1 MPNMFCASRLTSAP
15 ETEIGSGAP
24 LAAVDRGPLLPDPK
38 VGERYGVTSMTLWRW
53 DRCPELAFPAAV
65 VISGRKYRYL
75 QELIE
80 WELRCTKASA
90 SALAER
96 RRPIAADTCTPARR
110 VERDA

>member
-1 MPNMFCASRLTSAP
+1 MPNMICTSRLTSAP
-15 ETEIGSGAP
+15 ETEIGSASQ
-24 LAAVDRGPLLPDPK
+24 LAADRGPLLPDPR

-53 DRCPELAFPAAV
+53 DRCPELAFPAPV

-80 WELRCTKASA
+80 WELRRAKASA